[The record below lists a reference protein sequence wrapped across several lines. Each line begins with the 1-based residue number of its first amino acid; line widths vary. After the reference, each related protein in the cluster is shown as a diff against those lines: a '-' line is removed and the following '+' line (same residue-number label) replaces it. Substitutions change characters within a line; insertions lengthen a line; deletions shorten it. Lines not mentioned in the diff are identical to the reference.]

1 MSKNWVRTDADLDL
15 MRESGRISAVALKKV
30 LEAVKPGV
38 NLLELEKV
46 AEETIKAEGG
56 AISFKTEPGYFWAT
70 CLTVNDEV
78 VHGIPRDIILKAG
91 DILSIDLGA
100 MYKGWHTDTAWS
112 VVVGGG
118 RSKFLSAGEEAMWKG
133 IKQAK
138 VGNRVGDI
146 SNAIQTTIEGA
157 GYSVVRSLVG
167 HGVGRS
173 LHEDPMI
180 PGVGKPNTGP
190 TLLKGM
196 TIAVEAIYT
205 EGKGAVYLSDD
216 GWTISSKD
224 GSLGGLFEMTIIIGE
239 GEPEVITDWRKA

>member
-1 MSKNWVRTDADLDL
+1 MSKNWVRSDSDLDL

-30 LEAVKPGV
+30 LGAVKPGV

-46 AEETIKAEGG
+46 ADETIKAEGG

-78 VHGIPRDIILKAG
+78 VHGIPRDIVLKEG

-118 RSKFLSAGEEAMWKG
+118 KSKFLSVGEEAMWKG

-138 VGNRVGDI
+138 SGNKVGDI
-146 SNAIQTTIEGA
+146 SNAVQTTVEGA
-157 GYSVVRSLVG
+157 KYSVVRSLVG

-190 TLLKGM
+190 NLLKGM

-205 EGKGAVYLSDD
+205 GGKGAVYLCDD

-224 GSLGGLFEMTIIIGE
+224 GSMGGLFEMTIIVSD